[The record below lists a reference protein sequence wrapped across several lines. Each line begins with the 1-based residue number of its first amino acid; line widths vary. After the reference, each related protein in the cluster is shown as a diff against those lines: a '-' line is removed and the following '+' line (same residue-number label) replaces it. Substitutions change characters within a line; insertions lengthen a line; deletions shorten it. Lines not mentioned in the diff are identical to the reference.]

1 MKRTLISKRNDRRRG
16 LTLLEVVLTLGIFV
30 AAMAVLSELVANGH
44 RAAIESRLQTEAI
57 IRAEAKM
64 NEVIANPNLLVG
76 ASGMPFEEE
85 YSAGSGQWT
94 WSLAVQ
100 SWDQNTNLL
109 QLELT
114 VAHQSQSGMG
124 NATYTLRRYVR
135 DPQAL
140 LEAEAAT
147 EAAAAEG
154 AVQ

>member
-1 MKRTLISKRNDRRRG
+1 
-16 LTLLEVVLTLGIFV
+16 
-30 AAMAVLSELVANGH
+30 
-44 RAAIESRLQTEAI
+44 
-57 IRAEAKM
+57 
-64 NEVIANPNLLVG
+64 
-76 ASGMPFEEE
+76 MPFEEE
-85 YSAGSGQWT
+85 YSAGTGQWT

-114 VAHQSQSGMG
+114 VAHLSQSGLG